1 MSDRILIA
9 DDEEIIRDSISFVL
23 QKENYL
29 VDTAADG
36 AEALAKHLEN
46 PFDII
51 ITDIE
56 MPEMKG
62 TELLDRVLQATPET
76 FVIIITAFA
85 SIETAIGALRRGA
98 YDYIIKPIEFD
109 DLIIKIERL
118 SNQKRLAQENIFL
131 RTEVNRQYDFHN
143 IVGKSAAM
151 QKLFETVKC
160 VSKSCGNVIIYGN
173 SGTGK
178 ELIARAIHYNG
189 PRSAKPFVTINCG
202 AVVETLFESELF
214 GHRKGAFTGATSDK
228 VGLFKVADKGTIFLD
243 EVSEIPLHLQVKLL
257 RAIEQ
262 KEIYS
267 VGDSTPQSIDVR
279 IIASTNKNLSE
290 LVELGQFREDLFYRL
305 HVVQLKLPSLTERK
319 NDIPL
324 LVQHFIQKYN
334 KQLGKL
340 VRGADNK
347 AMCALINNNW
357 KGEVRELENA
367 VERALIFASA
377 DLLTLN
383 DLPDNIVRNTIQYST
398 ESIQSLDS
406 ALKEFEKNYL
416 IRILDIFD
424 YDKEMVAEAL
434 KISTSTLYRR
444 LQEFGIPMKKD
455 DSKSV

>member
-9 DDEEIIRDSISFVL
+9 DDEEIIRDSISLIL
-23 QKENYL
+23 QRENYF
-29 VDTAADG
+29 VETAANG

-56 MPEMKG
+56 MPEMRG

-85 SIETAIGALRRGA
+85 SIETAISALRCGA

-109 DLIIKIERL
+109 DLIIKINRL
-118 SNQKRLAQENIFL
+118 SNQKQLASENIFL
-131 RTEVNRQYDFHN
+131 RTEINRQYDFHN
-143 IVGKSAAM
+143 IIGKSPAM
-151 QKLFETVKC
+151 QKIFETVKC

-178 ELIARAIHYNG
+178 ELIARAIHHNG
-189 PRSAKPFVTINCG
+189 PRSTKPFVTINCG

-214 GHRKGAFTGATSDK
+214 GHRKGAFTGASCDK
-228 VGLFKVADKGTIFLD
+228 TGLFKVADKGTIFLD
-243 EVSEIPLHLQVKLL
+243 EVSEIPRHLQVKLL

-267 VGDSTPQSIDVR
+267 VGDSTPQNIDVR
-279 IIASTNKNLSE
+279 IIASTNKKLNE

-305 HVVQLKLPSLTERK
+305 NVVQIKLPSLSDRK
-319 NDIPL
+319 DDIPL
-324 LVQHFIQKYN
+324 LVQHFIQKYA

-340 VRGADNK
+340 VRGADNQ
-347 AMCALINNNW
+347 AMVALMNHQW

-367 VERALIFASA
+367 IERALIFTSGE
-377 DLLTLN
+377 LITIN
-383 DLPDNIVRNTIQYST
+383 DLPDSLVRN
-398 ESIQSLDS
+398 SIQNFSNSFQCLNE
-406 ALKEFEKNYL
+406 ALNAFEKKYL
-416 IRILDIFD
+416 VGALDIFN
-424 YDKEMVAEAL
+424 YDKEAVAEAL

-444 LQEFGIPMKKD
+444 LQEFGIPIKKN
-455 DSKSV
+455 DSKIA

>member
-1 MSDRILIA
+1 MSEKILIV

-23 QKENYL
+23 QKENYI
-29 VDTAADG
+29 VETAANG
-36 AEALAKHLEN
+36 VEALSKHLEN

-109 DLIIKIERL
+109 DLLIKIERL

-151 QKLFETVKC
+151 QKLFETIKC
-160 VSKSCGNVIIYGN
+160 VSRSCGNVIIYGN

-178 ELIARAIHYNG
+178 ELIARAIHQNG
-189 PRSAKPFVTINCG
+189 PRSNKPFITINCG
-202 AVVETLFESELF
+202 AIVETLFESELF

-228 VGLFKVADKGTIFLD
+228 VGLLKVADKGTIFLD

-305 HVVQLKLPSLTERK
+305 NVVQLKVPSLTERK
-319 NDIPL
+319 DDIPL
-324 LVQHFIQKYN
+324 LVQHFIQKSN

-340 VRGADNK
+340 VRGADNQ
-347 AMCALINNNW
+347 AMCALINNHW

-367 VERALIFASA
+367 IERAVIFASG
-377 DLLTLN
+377 DLITLN
-383 DLPDNIVRNTIQYST
+383 DLPDNVVRNTMQYTT
-398 ESIQSLDS
+398 ESIQSLDT
-406 ALKEFEKNYL
+406 ALKEFEKKYL
-416 IRILDIFD
+416 IRVMDVFS
-424 YDKEMVAEAL
+424 YDKEKVAEAL

-444 LQEFGIPMKKD
+444 LQEFGIPMKKY
-455 DSKSV
+455 DSEK